1 MKKDMKNV
9 KRALTRKEMQKEVA
23 RLKKQNKKVVF
34 TNGCFDLLHL
44 GHVSLFQKAATL
56 GDVLIVA
63 INSDKSLSCLKG
75 PKRPL
80 VGEKDRAK
88 LLLALKPVDYVVVF
102 GEQTPKEILSE
113 LMPDVLV
120 KGGDYK
126 LEDIVGREY
135 VKKVYR
141 YPVVKGKSTTNL
153 INLIVERY
161 GNQGAAKKQT
171 KKFR

>member
-1 MKKDMKNV
+1 MKN
-9 KRALTRKEMQKEVA
+9 RALTRKELQAEIKKLQKSG
-23 RLKKQNKKVVF
+23 KKVVF

-44 GHVSLFQKAATL
+44 GHTSLFKKAKSL
-56 GDVLIVA
+56 GDVLVVA

-80 VGEKDRAK
+80 VGEKDRAQ

-102 GEQTPKEILSE
+102 GEQTPHE
-113 LMPDVLV
+113 LLKAVKPDVLV

-126 LEDIVGREY
+126 LQDIVGREF

-141 YPVVKGKSTTNL
+141 YPFVKGKSTTNL
-153 INLIVERY
+153 INTIVERY
-161 GNQGAAKKQT
+161 GKKT
-171 KKFR
+171 SSK

>member
-1 MKKDMKNV
+1 MKALD
-9 KRALTRKEMQKEVA
+9 RALTRKEMKFEVVKLQKAGEKVA
-23 RLKKQNKKVVF
+23 F

-44 GHVSLFQKAATL
+44 GHVSLFKKAKSM

-63 INSDKSLSCLKG
+63 INSDKSLRCLKG

-80 VGEKDRAK
+80 VGQKDRAK
-88 LLLALKPVDYVVVF
+88 LLLSLKPVDYVVVF
-102 GEQTPKEILSE
+102 NEHTPKEILSE
-113 LMPDVLV
+113 LRPDILI

-126 LEDIVGREY
+126 LSEIVGIEF

-141 YPVVKGKSTTNL
+141 FPFVKAKSTTNL

-161 GNQGAAKKQT
+161 GSKK
-171 KKFR
+171 

>member
-1 MKKDMKNV
+1 MKNI
-9 KRALTRKEMQKEVA
+9 KRALTGKELKSEVKRLQKA
-23 RLKKQNKKVVF
+23 GKKAVF

-44 GHVSLFQKAATL
+44 GHISLFEKARTL
-56 GDVLIVA
+56 GDALIVA
-63 INSDKSLSCLKG
+63 INSDKSLSRLKG

-88 LLLALKPVDYVVVF
+88 LLLALKAVDYVVVF
-102 GEQTPKEILSE
+102 GEQTPYELLKEIR
-113 LMPDVLV
+113 PDVLV

-126 LEDIVGREY
+126 LSEIAGREF

-141 YPVVKGKSTTNL
+141 FPFVKGKSTTNL

-161 GNQGAAKKQT
+161 GKK
-171 KKFR
+171 

>member
-1 MKKDMKNV
+1 MKALD
-9 KRALTRKEMQKEVA
+9 RALTRKEMKFEVVKLQKA
-23 RLKKQNKKVVF
+23 GKKIAF

-44 GHVSLFQKAATL
+44 GHVSLFKKAKSM

-63 INSDKSLSCLKG
+63 INSDKSLRCLKG

-80 VGEKDRAK
+80 VGQKDRAK
-88 LLLALKPVDYVVVF
+88 LLLSLKPVDYVVVF
-102 GEQTPKEILSE
+102 NEHTPKEILSE
-113 LMPDVLV
+113 LRPDILI

-126 LEDIVGREY
+126 LSEIVGIEF

-141 YPVVKGKSTTNL
+141 FPFVKAKSTTNL

-161 GNQGAAKKQT
+161 GSKK
-171 KKFR
+171 

>member
-1 MKKDMKNV
+1 MKGLKSLD
-9 KRALTRKEMQKEVA
+9 RDLTRKEMKSEVA
-23 RLKKQNKKVVF
+23 RLQKAGKKVVF

-44 GHVSLFQKAATL
+44 GHVSLFKKAKSM

-63 INSDKSLSCLKG
+63 INSDKSLRCLKG

-88 LLLALKPVDYVVVF
+88 LLLSLKPVDYVIVF
-102 GEQTPKEILSE
+102 NEHTPKEILSE
-113 LMPDVLV
+113 IRPDILV

-126 LEDIVGREY
+126 LSEIIGREF

-141 YPVVKGKSTTNL
+141 VPFVKGKSTTNL
-153 INLIVERY
+153 INLIMERY
-161 GNQGAAKKQT
+161 GSKK
-171 KKFR
+171 

>member
-1 MKKDMKNV
+1 MKNI
-9 KRALTRKEMQKEVA
+9 KRALTMKELKTEVKKLQKSG
-23 RLKKQNKKVVF
+23 KKAVF

-44 GHVSLFQKAATL
+44 GHTSLFEKAKSM

-102 GEQTPKEILSE
+102 GEQTPYELLKEVR
-113 LMPDVLV
+113 PDILV

-126 LEDIVGREY
+126 LQDIIGREF

-141 YPVVKGKSTTNL
+141 FPFVKGKSTTNL
-153 INLIVERY
+153 INTIVERY
-161 GNQGAAKKQT
+161 GKT
-171 KKFR
+171 KVKSEK

>member
-1 MKKDMKNV
+1 MAIERGSMKALKSLD
-9 KRALTRKEMQKEVA
+9 RALTRKEMKSEIA
-23 RLKKQNKKVVF
+23 RLQKARKKVVF

-44 GHVSLFQKAATL
+44 GHVSLFKKAKSM

-63 INSDKSLSCLKG
+63 INSDKSLGRLKG

-80 VGEKDRAK
+80 VSQKDRAK
-88 LLLALKPVDYVVVF
+88 LLISLKPVDYVVVF
-102 GEQTPKEILSE
+102 NEHTPKEILSE
-113 LMPDVLV
+113 LRPDILV

-126 LEDIVGREY
+126 LSEIVGIEY

-141 YPVVKGKSTTNL
+141 VPFVKGKATTNL

-161 GNQGAAKKQT
+161 GSKK
-171 KKFR
+171 

>member
-1 MKKDMKNV
+1 M
-9 KRALTRKEMQKEVA
+9 KRALTWKEMKKEVEKLQKA
-23 RLKKQNKKVVF
+23 GKKVVF

-44 GHVSLFQKAATL
+44 GHTSLFEKAKSM
-56 GDVLIVA
+56 GDVLIAA

-88 LLLALKPVDYVVVF
+88 LLLALKSIDYVVVF
-102 GEQTPKEILSE
+102 GQQTPYELLKELR
-113 LMPDVLV
+113 PDVLV

-126 LEDIVGREY
+126 LSEIVGREF

-141 YPVVKGKSTTNL
+141 FPFVKGKSTTNL

-161 GNQGAAKKQT
+161 GKNNRK
-171 KKFR
+171 R

>member
-1 MKKDMKNV
+1 MNLKTRD
-9 KRALTRKEMQKEVA
+9 RALTIKEMKSEIQK
-23 RLKKQNKKVVF
+23 LQKSGKKVVF

-44 GHVSLFQKAATL
+44 GHINLFKKAKSM
-56 GDVLIVA
+56 GDILIVA
-63 INSDKSLSCLKG
+63 INSDKSLSCIKG

-88 LLLALKPVDYVVVF
+88 LLLSLKPVDYVVVF
-102 GEQTPKEILSE
+102 NEQTPKKILSQ
-113 LMPDVLV
+113 LQPDILV

-126 LEDIVGREY
+126 LSEIVGREY

-141 YPVVKGKSTTNL
+141 FPFVKGKSTTNL

-161 GNQGAAKKQT
+161 GSKT
-171 KKFR
+171 K

>member
-1 MKKDMKNV
+1 MKNLNV
-9 KRALTRKEMQKEVA
+9 KDRALTRKEMKTEVQKLQKA
-23 RLKKQNKKVVF
+23 GKRVVF

-44 GHVSLFQKAATL
+44 GHISLFKKAKSL

-80 VGEKDRAK
+80 VGEKDRARF
-88 LLLALKPVDYVVVF
+88 LLSLKSVDYVVVF
-102 GEQTPKEILSE
+102 GEQTPKKLLRE
-113 LMPDVLV
+113 LRPDVLI

-126 LEDIVGREY
+126 LSEIIGSEY
-135 VKKVYR
+135 VRRVYR
-141 YPVVKGKSTTNL
+141 FPIVKGKSTTNL

-161 GNQGAAKKQT
+161 GSKKN
-171 KKFR
+171 

>member
-1 MKKDMKNV
+1 MKGLKSLD
-9 KRALTRKEMQKEVA
+9 RALTRKEMKSEVA
-23 RLKKQNKKVVF
+23 RLQKAGKKVVF

-44 GHVSLFQKAATL
+44 GHVSLFKKAKSM

-63 INSDKSLSCLKG
+63 INSDKSLRCLKG

-88 LLLALKPVDYVVVF
+88 LLLSLKPVDYVIVF
-102 GEQTPKEILSE
+102 NEHTPKEILSE
-113 LMPDVLV
+113 IRPDILV

-126 LEDIVGREY
+126 LSEIIGREF

-141 YPVVKGKSTTNL
+141 FPFVKGKSTTNL
-153 INLIVERY
+153 INLIMERY
-161 GNQGAAKKQT
+161 GAKK
-171 KKFR
+171 

>member
-1 MKKDMKNV
+1 MKALKSLD
-9 KRALTRKEMQKEVA
+9 RALTRKEMKSEVA
-23 RLKKQNKKVVF
+23 KLQKAGKKVVF

-44 GHVSLFQKAATL
+44 GHISLFKKAKSM

-63 INSDKSLSCLKG
+63 INSDKSLSRLKG

-88 LLLALKPVDYVVVF
+88 FILSLKPVDYAVVF
-102 GEQTPKEILSE
+102 NEHTPKEILSE
-113 LMPDVLV
+113 LHPDVLV

-126 LEDIVGREY
+126 PSEIVGREY

-141 YPVVKGKSTTNL
+141 FPFVKGKSATNL

-161 GNQGAAKKQT
+161 GSK
-171 KKFR
+171 

>member
-1 MKKDMKNV
+1 MKSIN
-9 KRALTRKEMQKEVA
+9 RALTRKEMRAESQK
-23 RLKKQNKKVVF
+23 LKKRGKKVVF
-34 TNGCFDLLHL
+34 TNGCFDLIHL
-44 GHVSLFQKAATL
+44 GHVSLFQKAKTL

-63 INSDKSLSCLKG
+63 INSDKSLQCLKG

-80 VGEKDRAK
+80 VGEKERAK

-113 LMPDVLV
+113 LKPDVLV

-126 LEDIVGREY
+126 LSEIVGREY

-141 YPVVKGKSTTNL
+141 FPFVKGKSTTNL

-161 GNQGAAKKQT
+161 GKK
-171 KKFR
+171 

>member
-1 MKKDMKNV
+1 MKALKSLD
-9 KRALTRKEMQKEVA
+9 RALTRKEMKSEVA
-23 RLKKQNKKVVF
+23 KLQKAGKKVVF

-44 GHVSLFQKAATL
+44 GHISLFKKAKSI

-63 INSDKSLSCLKG
+63 INSDKSLSRLKG

-88 LLLALKPVDYVVVF
+88 LLLSLKSVDYAVVF
-102 GEQTPKEILSE
+102 NERTPKEILSE
-113 LMPDVLV
+113 LHPDVLV

-126 LEDIVGREY
+126 PSEIVGREY

-141 YPVVKGKSTTNL
+141 FPFVKGKSTTNL

-161 GNQGAAKKQT
+161 GSK
-171 KKFR
+171 

>member
-1 MKKDMKNV
+1 M
-9 KRALTRKEMQKEVA
+9 KRALSWKELKSEIKKLQKA
-23 RLKKQNKKVVF
+23 GKKVVF

-44 GHVSLFQKAATL
+44 GHTSLFDKAKSL

-63 INSDKSLSCLKG
+63 INSDKSLSVLKG

-88 LLLALKPVDYVVVF
+88 LLLSLKPVDYVVVF
-102 GEQTPKEILSE
+102 GQQTPYELLKELK
-113 LMPDVLV
+113 PDVLV

-126 LEDIVGREY
+126 LKDIVGREF

-141 YPVVKGKSTTNL
+141 YPFIKGKSTTNL
-153 INLIVERY
+153 INTIVKRY
-161 GNQGAAKKQT
+161 GNSRVKSEK
-171 KKFR
+171 

>member
-1 MKKDMKNV
+1 MKK
-9 KRALTRKEMQKEVA
+9 ALTRKELSSEIKKLQKA
-23 RLKKQNKKVVF
+23 GKKVVF
-34 TNGCFDLLHL
+34 TNGCFDLLHT
-44 GHVSLFQKAATL
+44 GHTSLFEKARSL

-63 INSDKSLSCLKG
+63 INSDKSLKGLKG

-88 LLLALKPVDYVVVF
+88 LLLALKAVDYVVVF
-102 GEQTPKEILSE
+102 GEQTPYELLKELK
-113 LMPDVLV
+113 PDILV

-126 LEDIVGREY
+126 LSEIIGREF

-153 INLIVERY
+153 INTIVERY
-161 GNQGAAKKQT
+161 GKS
-171 KKFR
+171 